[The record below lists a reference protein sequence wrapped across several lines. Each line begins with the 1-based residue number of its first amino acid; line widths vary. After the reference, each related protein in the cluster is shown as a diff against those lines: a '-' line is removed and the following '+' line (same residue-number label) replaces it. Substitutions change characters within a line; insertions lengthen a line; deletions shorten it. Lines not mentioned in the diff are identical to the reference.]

1 MPRYAINLTS
11 RKLHKQGCRYNRE
24 AFENSENINLEQLLA
39 GYQKTLQCCKVCL
52 KHDTQAQE
60 TVKWH
65 NEHCQLF
72 RIDT

>member
-1 MPRYAINLTS
+1 MFYATVRNQSDQQKATQA
-11 RKLHKQGCRYNRE
+11 RCRYNQE
-24 AFENSENINLEQLLA
+24 AFESSENINLEQLLA

-65 NEHCQLF
+65 NEHLST
-72 RIDT
+72 ISD